1 VESNKE
7 VFEQV
12 RDTVM
17 LCAAESLHDNE
28 LAKLSAEILPSLT
41 ERYRTE
47 YGRTAWHRHFYA
59 IEADAQLAASGRD
72 AYQANEDMHPQWHT
86 VSVSTARERGSA
98 YPESRWVIEE
108 GSARK
113 LASHHDDF
121 LFFRSPML
129 GDFDVETHAT
139 GFGYRESH
147 VLVGGLWTGLVSNH
161 RQYVFGN
168 VRGELSRVDLD
179 RQLSDTHRHG
189 FIHTRIRSRDST
201 ASTYL
206 NGHPA
211 FEYLKPANADP
222 WLAIR
227 SMYRVSGG
235 VDDFRISGNPVV
247 PETIEMIDSNQLLSW
262 YDYFWVPHLDSN
274 RLGPWTARGFHHL
287 EHEIVSSQSDLLPAG
302 SHAEELLVYTR
313 PMIEDGSIEY
323 EFWYEPNA
331 FDAAPCVAGLAYRL
345 TPRGVLEHRVTHG
358 RYDRSPLRPD
368 NVMPGRLSKQLSKP
382 ELDPGHWNRVTL
394 SLVGSTLT
402 ISLNDQDVFQT
413 DVDVPANERHF
424 GLFHFADQS
433 SLRVRNARWTGDW
446 PKDTPSLDEQSLVS
460 FEYANVFLNQSAL
473 PDRLTHSFD
482 RTSLIDGQF
491 AVVEG
496 DPINDVDA
504 TDDGL
509 QVTRIGRSGYQAA
522 MIGRSMQVSGD
533 FDVTIGF
540 DQLQRE
546 TAKGKIA
553 SVRLIIQASND
564 RQDSALIQLIDD
576 REGERMVQCM
586 IRQIIEGKER
596 RHYFGS
602 QPMEADAARLRLSR
616 RDGQVYYLV
625 AEHDSDQFR
634 IIGKQDFSNADLKD
648 ASVQFGVQVQDAG
661 SRASTRL
668 KSFDVRA
675 DKITVEEIEDP
686 SVLIDQLNQSR
697 AKLAIQFQH
706 DFAAN
711 PPLETQF
718 YWWTDVFNWKASDG
732 GLIVRAPGAID
743 WTSGGLSMNEGYRG
757 DFDIKFR
764 FQRRSMVTPQDGKNT
779 QVYLQIDLGN
789 QDRTQLSVMLTK
801 RPDERFATQAQIRNR
816 LFTRYKY
823 TNVGTSTFADPD
835 FLRLARRSGRLHWLA
850 GNEAEQ
856 TEFLIA
862 SQDVGEAP
870 ILNRG
875 VRMMLHTGHVD
886 GVSKMLARS
895 IEVRAETKVG
905 LNLVPAMRPTS
916 PQPTLPD
923 RIFQSLRDLF

>member
-1 VESNKE
+1 MLSLCCCLVSDVMAQQGNRIDSREHRNERLHIDRKDDRLALHRIFDDQHVDQASLSVCDHAAKLNESAAFEYLFDWVVPTSHPVSLRVGVDFVAVGHRVPITTQSGSTQDTAERVYLASPAIELIRRAHKMGRIDELQDRIFAKQVESIQAEIQQKALLTLIAITRLVQNAKQSPRQTTSPESTRDGATARKHLDEFYRIVESHKE

-12 RDTVM
+12 RDAVM
-17 LCAAESLHDNE
+17 LCAAESLHEKE

-47 YGRTAWHRHFYA
+47 YVRTAWHRHFYA
-59 IEADAQLAASGRD
+59 IAADAQLAASGRD
-72 AYQANEDMHPQWHT
+72 AYQANEDKHLQWHP
-86 VSVSTARERGSA
+86 VSASTARERGSA

-168 VRGELSRVDLD
+168 VRGELSRVNLD

-235 VDDFRISGNPVV
+235 VDDFRISGDPVV

-358 RYDRSPLRPD
+358 RYDRSRLRPD

-496 DPINDVDA
+496 DPINDVDS

-509 QVTRIGRSGYQAA
+509 RVSRIGRSGYQAA
-522 MIGRSMQVSGD
+522 MIGR
-533 FDVTIGF
+533 
-540 DQLQRE
+540 
-546 TAKGKIA
+546 
-553 SVRLIIQASND
+553 
-564 RQDSALIQLIDD
+564 
-576 REGERMVQCM
+576 
-586 IRQIIEGKER
+586 
-596 RHYFGS
+596 
-602 QPMEADAARLRLSR
+602 
-616 RDGQVYYLV
+616 
-625 AEHDSDQFR
+625 
-634 IIGKQDFSNADLKD
+634 
-648 ASVQFGVQVQDAG
+648 
-661 SRASTRL
+661 
-668 KSFDVRA
+668 
-675 DKITVEEIEDP
+675 
-686 SVLIDQLNQSR
+686 
-697 AKLAIQFQH
+697 
-706 DFAAN
+706 
-711 PPLETQF
+711 
-718 YWWTDVFNWKASDG
+718 
-732 GLIVRAPGAID
+732 
-743 WTSGGLSMNEGYRG
+743 
-757 DFDIKFR
+757 
-764 FQRRSMVTPQDGKNT
+764 
-779 QVYLQIDLGN
+779 
-789 QDRTQLSVMLTK
+789 
-801 RPDERFATQAQIRNR
+801 
-816 LFTRYKY
+816 
-823 TNVGTSTFADPD
+823 
-835 FLRLARRSGRLHWLA
+835 
-850 GNEAEQ
+850 
-856 TEFLIA
+856 
-862 SQDVGEAP
+862 
-870 ILNRG
+870 
-875 VRMMLHTGHVD
+875 
-886 GVSKMLARS
+886 
-895 IEVRAETKVG
+895 
-905 LNLVPAMRPTS
+905 
-916 PQPTLPD
+916 
-923 RIFQSLRDLF
+923 